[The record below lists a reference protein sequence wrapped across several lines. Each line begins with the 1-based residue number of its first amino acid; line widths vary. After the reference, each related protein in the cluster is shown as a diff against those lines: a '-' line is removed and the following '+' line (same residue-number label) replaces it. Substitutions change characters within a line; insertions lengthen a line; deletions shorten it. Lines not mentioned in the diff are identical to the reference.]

1 MDFGDG
7 FVWKLWMEFYCC
19 WMWSEVGGGSKD
31 CFHGCCSPADPLG
44 VGLGSEIVPDE
55 DRSG

>member
-1 MDFGDG
+1 
-7 FVWKLWMEFYCC
+7 MEFYCC